1 VKETVDGKLQK
12 LTDVLLSLSVVVQKH
27 AVVSCKNL
35 VIFVG
40 FLLLLLFA
48 PLNHRFALFTF
59 FLTYHRLQDRVHHF
73 LLLIFSS
80 STAGSSPYSQN
91 SPHMPQA
98 Y

>member
-12 LTDVLLSLSVVVQKH
+12 FTDVLLSLSVVVRRH
-27 AVVSCKNL
+27 AIVSYNTL
-35 VIFVG
+35 VILVD
-40 FLLLLLFA
+40 FLLLFVLLEF
-48 PLNHRFALFTF
+48 HRLALFTF
-59 FLTYHRLQDRVHHF
+59 LLTYHRLQDRVHHF

>member
-1 VKETVDGKLQK
+1 VKELVDGKLQK

-27 AVVSCKNL
+27 AVVSCNTL

-40 FLLLLLFA
+40 FLLLLFA